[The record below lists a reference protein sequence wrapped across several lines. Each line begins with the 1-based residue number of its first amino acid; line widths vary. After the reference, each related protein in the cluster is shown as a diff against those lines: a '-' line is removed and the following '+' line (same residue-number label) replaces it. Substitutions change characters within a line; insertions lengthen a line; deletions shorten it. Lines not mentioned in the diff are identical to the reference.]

1 MTRHVTTMTIYDV
14 DHYSDAEREK
24 IIASYP
30 AHQRDARAKGIPTL
44 GSGRIFPVEE
54 ESIKIAAF
62 PIPAHWAQ
70 INGLDF
76 GWDHPSA
83 AARLAWDR
91 DNDVIYV
98 TAVHRAAQQ
107 TPVLF
112 APAVKAWGEWI
123 PCAWPHD
130 GLQHDKGS
138 GEELAGQY
146 RAAGLNML
154 EERATWEDGSNG
166 VEAGVLEMLDRM
178 QTGRFKVFSHL
189 EEFFDEFR
197 LYHRKDGKIVKLM
210 DDILSACLHPET
222 EVITSEGV
230 RAIADLV
237 GTSGLVLSTEGRWQ
251 PYKNCRLTRA
261 DAEVVR
267 VVFSDGHDIVC
278 TPDHKLLTDSGEW
291 VPAIDAEG
299 IICHDAVSRSG
310 DKQWMK
316 FGLTENDLPSSVTTG
331 VDRESSCTERFG
343 KKLTD
348 QYQRVVTSITKTATG
363 KTTTLGI
370 LRSRTGEGTSLIT
383 KRGTHGIL
391 FGRMPRRSG
400 GESLKKVGRSCLK
413 WVSEIST
420 TCGSMLSL
428 FANAVEKVLS
438 LTTPEA
444 TGSAQTHVNQ
454 NGVET
459 LVPTMFILSAN
470 SAELNS
476 KQTSTQR
483 PNTVQRGVRENSGYQ
498 QKMGEIISKTLRVQS
513 VKPAGRSDVFCMEVE
528 NTHAF
533 AVANGVIVHNC
544 RYAIMMKREA
554 RVAPREER
562 RERKRDRNWK
572 TA

>member
-76 GWDHPSA
+76 GIDHPFA

-91 DNDVIYV
+91 DADCIYV
-98 TAVHRAAQQ
+98 TNIYRQRGEHKDGIWTGSPIFHA
-107 TPVLF
+107 TT
-112 APAVKAWGEWI
+112 VKAWGDWI
-123 PCAWPHD
+123 PVAWPHD

-210 DDILSACLHPET
+210 DDIISAT
-222 EVITSEGV
+222 
-230 RAIADLV
+230 
-237 GTSGLVLSTEGRWQ
+237 
-251 PYKNCRLTRA
+251 
-261 DAEVVR
+261 
-267 VVFSDGHDIVC
+267 
-278 TPDHKLLTDSGEW
+278 
-291 VPAIDAEG
+291 
-299 IICHDAVSRSG
+299 
-310 DKQWMK
+310 
-316 FGLTENDLPSSVTTG
+316 
-331 VDRESSCTERFG
+331 
-343 KKLTD
+343 
-348 QYQRVVTSITKTATG
+348 
-363 KTTTLGI
+363 
-370 LRSRTGEGTSLIT
+370 
-383 KRGTHGIL
+383 
-391 FGRMPRRSG
+391 
-400 GESLKKVGRSCLK
+400 
-413 WVSEIST
+413 
-420 TCGSMLSL
+420 
-428 FANAVEKVLS
+428 
-438 LTTPEA
+438 
-444 TGSAQTHVNQ
+444 
-454 NGVET
+454 
-459 LVPTMFILSAN
+459 
-470 SAELNS
+470 
-476 KQTSTQR
+476 
-483 PNTVQRGVRENSGYQ
+483 
-498 QKMGEIISKTLRVQS
+498 
-513 VKPAGRSDVFCMEVE
+513 
-528 NTHAF
+528 
-533 AVANGVIVHNC
+533 